1 MNINKKIKIVHISH
15 DLDLGGLQRV
25 IVNICKTIDHSVFDV
40 SVICLRGLGCFTSEI
55 ERLGI
60 TVYLVPQK
68 KHGTDYLSFLKVAKL
83 LRKIKPD
90 VIHTHNTQPFID
102 GVIGALLCGVKR
114 IIHTDHARSFPDKR
128 RYMFAEW
135 VMSHFAFKVVGVS
148 DHTSMNLIKYE
159 HISASK
165 IETIPNGIDPAAY
178 QIQIDKSKKRKE
190 LGLPKSGPILGVAVR
205 LCEQKGVSCLLKAM
219 VSVVKHFPQVI
230 LIIAGDGE
238 LRSELENEAKQLG
251 IQSNVFFLGLRLDIA
266 ELLKLFDIYVLPS
279 LWEGLP
285 MILLEAMA
293 AGCPV
298 IASNVGG
305 VSSAIITGKT
315 GILVSPAEL
324 VQLTDAIIKLLSD
337 GHIREEYSKNGLKIF
352 YERFDSKIA
361 VQRYSQLYV
370 QKK

>member
-1 MNINKKIKIVHISH
+1 MNVNRKTKIVHISH

-25 IVNICKTIDHSVFDV
+25 IVNICRTIDRSVFDV

-55 ERLGI
+55 EGLGI
-60 TVYLVPQK
+60 TVYLIPQK
-68 KHGTDYLSFLKVAKL
+68 KHGTDYFSFLKVAKL

-102 GVIGALLCGVKR
+102 GVIAALLCGVKR
-114 IIHTDHARSFPDKR
+114 VIHTDHARSFPDKR

-135 VMSHFAFKVVGVS
+135 VMSHFAFRVVGVS
-148 DHTSMNLIKYE
+148 DHTSMNLMKYE
-159 HISASK
+159 HISVSK

-178 QIQIDKSKKRKE
+178 QIQIDKSKKRQE

-205 LCEQKGVSCLLKAM
+205 LCEQKGVSYLLKAF
-219 VSVVKHFPQVI
+219 VSVVKHIPQAV
-230 LIIAGDGE
+230 LVIAGDGE
-238 LRSELENEAKQLG
+238 LRSELENETKQLG
-251 IQSNVFFLGLRLDIA
+251 IQRNVFFLGLRLDIA
-266 ELLKLFDIYVLPS
+266 ELLKLFDVYVLPS

-305 VSSAIITGKT
+305 VSTAIIDGKT
-315 GILVSPAEL
+315 GILVNPAEH
-324 VQLTDAIIKLLSD
+324 VQLTDAIIGLLSD
-337 GHIREEYSKNGLKIF
+337 GHRREEFSSNGSKLF
-352 YERFDSKIA
+352 YEQFDSKIA
-361 VQRYSQLYV
+361 VQKYSQLYV
-370 QKK
+370 QQM